1 MDIQNLLMLLQK
13 LFNNSSENS
22 QNAAQSKQQI
32 NDFDSSFFSLPNYD
46 INPQKTEENND
57 FNSPNNTINLQSL
70 VEIVSSILPL
80 LKPKQKETKKEE
92 TIPSYI
98 NRLHKIDE

>member
-22 QNAAQSKQQI
+22 QNATQSKQQI

-98 NRLHKIDE
+98 NSLHKIDE